1 MAHAFVIA
9 QRAVKRAVV
18 LAGYK
23 AVRDINLRVLFDV
36 ERTAGANGGYTQTVG
51 DYDFV

>member
-18 LAGYK
+18 FAGYK

-36 ERTAGANGGYTQTVG
+36 ERTTGANGGYTQTTNG
-51 DYDFV
+51 GRL